1 MDKGSRLKWAALG
14 AAILLAA
21 EVIAVAAFSAFW
33 HFGGS
38 RARFE
43 ATDEVFGNPMM
54 GYAPRAED
62 DDAPPV
68 TALSMYTSVSAVSRM
83 LLASVN
89 RTRSPGMIARV
100 NFIFFTAVSVKE
112 RRRNDSAKCCARPNW
127 TTPGSTA
134 NPGKCPLK

>member
-33 HFGGS
+33 YFGGS

-54 GYAPRAED
+54 GWARRAE
-62 DDAPPV
+62 
-68 TALSMYTSVSAVSRM
+68 
-83 LLASVN
+83 
-89 RTRSPGMIARV
+89 
-100 NFIFFTAVSVKE
+100 
-112 RRRNDSAKCCARPNW
+112 
-127 TTPGSTA
+127 
-134 NPGKCPLK
+134 